1 MRGPFILAP
10 FPNYAVVVQTLI
22 SLHGC
27 PEAPLSVAP
36 QIWFLDHN
44 ENAKNN
50 IFLLSPLIP
59 VPPPN
64 YAVVVQT
71 LVSLHVFFKPPAI
84 GWHANSIFGS

>member
-1 MRGPFILAP
+1 MQIRFSDHNKKGKIIFMMGPFILAP

-44 ENAKNN
+44 ENAKNH
-50 IFLLSPLIP
+50 IFC
-59 VPPPN
+59 
-64 YAVVVQT
+64 
-71 LVSLHVFFKPPAI
+71 
-84 GWHANSIFGS
+84 